1 MTIHR
6 EKAKNEANILH
17 HQLQSLTPKPPSRQ
31 EPLFEPKPGPAESS
45 RPQPDIQPDTKYR
58 SPPVYYE
65 HTLSPSAVRKRSAR
79 VKRYLSSNDETDD
92 SIMKEI
98 SKCFSCFIMSDYLP
112 LTHPV
117 TAYVGFSYYLFSKK
131 QDNFISCFEELL
143 HTDNEPSLNP

>member
-1 MTIHR
+1 MTKIVLPIIVTIEIFLISCPSVGYTVLFLTYESVMISMTIHR

-45 RPQPDIQPDTKYR
+45 RPQPDIQRDTKYR

-98 SKCFSCFIMSDYLP
+98 SECF
-112 LTHPV
+112 
-117 TAYVGFSYYLFSKK
+117 YV
-131 QDNFISCFEELL
+131 LL
-143 HTDNEPSLNP
+143 CQITFP